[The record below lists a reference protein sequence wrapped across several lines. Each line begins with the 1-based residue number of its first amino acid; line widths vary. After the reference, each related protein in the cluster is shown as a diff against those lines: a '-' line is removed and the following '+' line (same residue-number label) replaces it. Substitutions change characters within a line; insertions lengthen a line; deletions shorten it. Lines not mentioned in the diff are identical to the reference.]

1 MKQYTL
7 YNNVY
12 SVLPCTVK
20 DIPSHIGRVLSYW
33 EESNVNVAAQS
44 EYLVKAV
51 LANTAFKVVN
61 QNNVEL
67 AVIYCNKLKRQVMQ
81 SNLLWLRSKIVFSIL
96 TYHFRMYEDIRVIQ
110 FLPHDK
116 NFIPFEFAIK
126 DSSIRTF
133 HSRNTPLIADL
144 YSAKSQLMYEKY
156 FKDLNIKEVM

>member
-12 SVLPCTVK
+12 SVLPCAVK

-133 HSRNTPLIADL
+133 HSHDTPLMADL
-144 YSAKSQLMYEKY
+144 YSSKSQLLYEKY

>member
-1 MKQYTL
+1 MKQYL
-7 YNNVY
+7 LFNNTY
-12 SVLPCTVK
+12 SIIPCTVE

-33 EESNVNVAAQS
+33 ENSNVDIEVQT
-44 EYLVKAV
+44 EYLIKAV
-51 LANTAFKVVN
+51 ESCTAFKVVN
-61 QNNVEL
+61 QNNIEL
-67 AVIYCNKLKRQVMQ
+67 AVIYCNELKRQVMQ
-81 SNLLWLRSKIVFSIL
+81 SNLLWLRSKIVFAIL
-96 TYHFRMYEDIRVIQ
+96 TYHFRTYEDIRVIQ

-116 NFIPFEFAIK
+116 KFIPFEFAIK